1 MRIAKIDSHLDR
13 LLRSAAAAPNE
24 SAASAPFGFETRV
37 VALWRA
43 GEKQSREANAL
54 ARLVRNVAII
64 AVTVSLVA
72 TVAAYQQISDD
83 EELSEPL
90 ANDYAIADSAIQ
102 TAFLQ

>member
-1 MRIAKIDSHLDR
+1 MANLDSHLDR

-24 SAASAPFGFETRV
+24 SPTEAPFGFATRV

-43 GEKQSREANAL
+43 GVEPSREANAL
-54 ARLVRNVAII
+54 KRLIRNVAIS
-64 AVTVSLVA
+64 AAAVSLVA

-83 EELSEPL
+83 SDLNEPL

-102 TAFLQ
+102 TDLQ